1 MLKRLG
7 IQGLS
12 IVEFDD
18 DLGPI
23 PKFVHSKH
31 ARLIRRIL
39 RDRVFSSKIS
49 ILAKYASEAKLVD
62 DSRII
67 IETFYSSDE
76 RVKVHYIIAQVSE
89 DANPVR
95 VRSFLRNICKR
106 LCSMPRLN
114 KEIVE
119 RLIREAL

>member
-1 MLKRLG
+1 VLKKLG

-39 RDRVFSSKIS
+39 RDRFFSSKIS

-62 DSRII
+62 NSRII

-89 DANPVR
+89 SANLAR
-95 VRSFLRNICKR
+95 VRSFLRNISRR
-106 LCSMPRLN
+106 LCSMPKLS
-114 KEIVE
+114 KKVVE